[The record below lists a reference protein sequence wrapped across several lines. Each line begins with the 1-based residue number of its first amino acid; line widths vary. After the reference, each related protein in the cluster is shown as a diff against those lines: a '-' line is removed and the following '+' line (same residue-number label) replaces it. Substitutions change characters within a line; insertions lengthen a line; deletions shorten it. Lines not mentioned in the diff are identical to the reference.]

1 MAKVLSELPKIDIL
15 VNNAGIVV
23 GKSVLDLKM
32 EEIEKVT
39 GFLNFFENYTIFFFS
54 KAVNYLGPIYLMKKL
69 LPKMQADNKGHIVN
83 ISSIVHCL
91 YATNLAEYCGSKA
104 AIYNFHASL
113 RLGMK
118 FKIYEIYFKLLK

>member
-1 MAKVLSELPKIDIL
+1 MLSELPKIDIL
-15 VNNAGIVV
+15 VNNAGIVA

-39 GFLNFFENYTIFFFS
+39 GSMKIFFFLKIFRFFKK
-54 KAVNYLGPIYLMKKL
+54 KAVNYLGPVYLMKKL
-69 LPKMQADNKGHIVN
+69 LPKMQTDNKGHIVN

-113 RLGMK
+113 RLGK
-118 FKIYEIYFKLLK
+118 KKY